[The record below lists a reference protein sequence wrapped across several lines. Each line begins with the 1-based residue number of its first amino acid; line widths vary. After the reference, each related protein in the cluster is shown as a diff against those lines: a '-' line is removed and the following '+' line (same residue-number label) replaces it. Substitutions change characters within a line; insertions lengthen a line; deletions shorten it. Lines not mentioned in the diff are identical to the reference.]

1 MKSRRRSTSYGKRS
15 PGGECIRSKSVEVSG
30 GGIDSIREEVGEVSD
45 RGAGCG
51 GASNLVDDV
60 FEESKPYLEQD
71 VSVGAS
77 EVQGVE
83 VPDMSGN
90 DKNVVDDDGGA
101 VGGIGEKEKN
111 RDDTIEEVRADGQLE
126 NPVADSGSGVGGVSD
141 SRGAEGGHSNE
152 SVIEPVH
159 HIPRWK
165 LREILAHAEG
175 KCILS
180 VILLCAYRKGEVQR
194 MLGVMLPSC

>member
-15 PGGECIRSKSVEVSG
+15 PGGESIGSKSVEVSG
-30 GGIDSIREEVGEVSD
+30 GGIGSIREEVGEVLD
-45 RGAGCG
+45 TGAGCG

-60 FEESKPYLEQD
+60 FEESKPYIQQD
-71 VSVGAS
+71 VSVGAVS
-77 EVQGVE
+77 EVHGVE

-90 DKNVVDDDGGA
+90 DKDVVDGDGGA
-101 VGGIGEKEKN
+101 MGGIGEKEQN
-111 RDDTIEEVRADGQLE
+111 RDDPIEEVRADGQLGNNE
-126 NPVADSGSGVGGVSD
+126 ADSGSGVRGVSG
-141 SRGAEGGHSNE
+141 SRGAEGGYSSE

-159 HIPRWK
+159 PIPRWK

-180 VILLCAYRKGEVQR
+180 VILLCAYR
-194 MLGVMLPSC
+194 

>member
-1 MKSRRRSTSYGKRS
+1 MRSRRRSTSYGKRS

-60 FEESKPYLEQD
+60 FEEPKPYLEPD
-71 VSVGAS
+71 VSVGAIS

-83 VPDMSGN
+83 IADMSRN
-90 DKNVVDDDGGA
+90 DKDVVDDDGGA
-101 VGGIGEKEKN
+101 MGEKEKN
-111 RDDTIEEVRADGQLE
+111 RDDPIEEVRADGQLG
-126 NPVADSGSGVGGVSD
+126 NSVADSGSGVGGVSG
-141 SRGAEGGHSNE
+141 SRGAEGGYSNE

-159 HIPRWK
+159 PIPRWK

-175 KCILS
+175 KCIMS
-180 VILLCAYRKGEVQR
+180 VILLCAYR
-194 MLGVMLPSC
+194 

>member
-60 FEESKPYLEQD
+60 FEESKPYIQQD
-71 VSVGAS
+71 VSVGAGS

-90 DKNVVDDDGGA
+90 NKDVVDDDGGA
-101 VGGIGEKEKN
+101 MGGIGEKEKS
-111 RDDTIEEVRADGQLE
+111 RDEPIGEVRADGQIGNNE
-126 NPVADSGSGVGGVSD
+126 ADNGSGVGGVSG
-141 SRGAEGGHSNE
+141 SRGAEGGYSSE

-159 HIPRWK
+159 PIPRWK

-180 VILLCAYRKGEVQR
+180 VILLCAYR
-194 MLGVMLPSC
+194 